1 MDADDDGRITKSEFL
16 NHSLMKM
23 NQKDIPLLKK
33 KNYTKKLN
41 HYYK

>member
-23 NQKDIPLLKK
+23 NQNRQNQMGSPVKIGYSNLK
-33 KNYTKKLN
+33 NS
-41 HYYK
+41 